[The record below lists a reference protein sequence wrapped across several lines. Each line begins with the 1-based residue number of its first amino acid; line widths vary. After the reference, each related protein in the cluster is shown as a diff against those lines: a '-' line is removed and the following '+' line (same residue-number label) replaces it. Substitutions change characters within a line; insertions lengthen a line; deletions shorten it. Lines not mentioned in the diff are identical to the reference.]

1 MKQKRKTYAY
11 LNQEFKFVADSAAE
25 AAMKASVATAV
36 VFQILRKQRLCTK
49 QGWHFSDHELT
60 DEEIEQLPIKCNHH
74 QAEVKDARGCYKDQ
88 KGYTKVDGKRC
99 RQIVDEQEY
108 EVSGSDCKVTYQ
120 ASKKQERIDNFKQFL
135 FTSLKE
141 RWMLIPKRQATLEK
155 TFIREFLD
163 SI

>member
-1 MKQKRKTYAY
+1 MRGRKPIQVYIY
-11 LNQEFKFVADSAAE
+11 KNREFCCKAASIAE
-25 AAMKASVATAV
+25 AAERTSVTPTQV
-36 VFQILRKQRLCTK
+36 RNIIYHIGKQPCTR
-49 QGWHFSDHELT
+49 QGFAYSTKPLT
-60 DEEIEQLPIKCNHH
+60 DTEIEQLPCIDTDK
-74 QAEVKDARGCYKDQ
+74 

-108 EVSGSDCKVTYQ
+108 EVSGADGNVTYQ

-135 FTSLKE
+135 FTSFRE
-141 RWMLIPKRQATLEK
+141 RWMIIPKAQATLEK

>member
-1 MKQKRKTYAY
+1 MTRGRKPIQVYIYKNKELLCKASSIT
-11 LNQEFKFVADSAAE
+11 EAAE
-25 AAMKASVATAV
+25 KTSATPAQV
-36 VFQILRKQRLCTK
+36 RNILYHLGKQTCTR
-49 QGWHFSDHELT
+49 QGFAYSTNPLT
-60 DEEIEQLPIKCNHH
+60 ENEIEQLPCMDTDK
-74 QAEVKDARGCYKDQ
+74 

-108 EVSGSDCKVTYQ
+108 EVSGADGNVTYQ

-135 FTSLKE
+135 FNNFRE
-141 RWMLIPKRQATLEK
+141 RWMIIPKKQATLEK

>member
-1 MKQKRKTYAY
+1 MKRGRKPIQVYIYKNRELWCKA
-11 LNQEFKFVADSAAE
+11 SSIAE
-25 AAMKASVATAV
+25 AADKTSVTPAQV
-36 VFQILRKQRLCTK
+36 RNILYHLGKQPCTR
-49 QGWHFSDHELT
+49 QGFAYSTKPLT
-60 DEEIEQLPIKCNHH
+60 DDEIEQLPCI
-74 QAEVKDARGCYKDQ
+74 DTDQ

-108 EVSGSDCKVTYQ
+108 EVSGADGNVTYQ

-135 FTSLKE
+135 FTSLRE
-141 RWMLIPKRQATLEK
+141 RWMIIPKSQATLER